1 MVNPNPSPHLIDL
14 LFSKRVREN
23 IYDLLEN
30 FAKLREENLE
40 ILTNLNL
47 GPEEYSLKGTHP
59 ELGPVTIEQLI
70 ATWAVHDLGHIRQI
84 ARTMAKQYK
93 DAVGPWKAYVSIL
106 NE

>member
-1 MVNPNPSPHLIDL
+1 MIDL

-40 ILTNLNL
+40 FLTDLSL
-47 GPEEYSLKGTHP
+47 GSKECSLKGTYP